1 VGQRKRVDIAILC
14 CLTLITFAIPWAV
27 KSSFYIHIL
36 IMSAINA
43 VLAIGLNLCMGF
55 IGEKSLGHAAFYGI
69 GAYTTAV
76 LSVHFGLS
84 GPLNLLAALFVTLV
98 CALIIGIPSL
108 RLRGPYFAIVTLG
121 FVLILQLLVLNGGAF
136 TGGPMGLPG
145 IKRLTLPN
153 ILTGRP
159 FTLST
164 DIQYYYAAVMCFW
177 LAMIVSIVSINS
189 RVGRAWLAI
198 RENLDLAESVG
209 ISAFRYKLV
218 AFLMG
223 AGLAGLA
230 GALYTHYTAFVSPRI
245 VDTWVNVLL
254 AAMVIVGGEGTLL
267 GPVVGAVVLT
277 ALPEALRFAE
287 GYRMLLFGVILLIVI
302 MFAPQGIVGLAA
314 DLAKRRRRG

>member
-1 VGQRKRVDIAILC
+1 MGRRKSIRIISVCFFIFLS
-14 CLTLITFAIPWAV
+14 FMIPSIV
-27 KSSFYIHIL
+27 KSSFYIHIF
-36 IMSAINA
+36 IISAINA

-76 LSVHFGLS
+76 LSVHFGFS
-84 GPLNLLAALFVTLV
+84 GPMNLFIALIVTLV

-145 IKRLTLPN
+145 IKRLALPALSGGEPF
-153 ILTGRP
+153 ILSSDTH
-159 FTLST
+159 
-164 DIQYYYAAVMCFW
+164 YYYG
-177 LAMIVSIVSINS
+177 AMIFFWFAMLISMVTIKS
-189 RVGRAWLAI
+189 RMGRAWLAI

-209 ISAFRYKLV
+209 ISTFRYKLV

-223 AGLAGLA
+223 AGLAGLV
-230 GALYTHYTAFVSPRI
+230 GALYAHYIGFVSPKI
-245 VDTWVNVLL
+245 VDTWINVVL
-254 AAMVIVGGEGTLL
+254 AAMVIIGGEGTLL
-267 GPVVGAVVLT
+267 GPVVGAFLLT
-277 ALPEALRFAE
+277 TLPEVLRFAE
-287 GYRMLLFGVILLIVI
+287 GYRMLLFGVILLVVI

-314 DLAKRRRRG
+314 DLLKRRKG